1 MDHASRLDRLIAA
14 RERPLLVSSLINI
27 RYLTGFTGTAAWLLV
42 SPQRCLFVTDGR
54 YGELATELA
63 AGLRGTDVEVFTTG
77 MLDALAGLIGDAPDV
92 DVEAEHVTWA
102 FLTSIQDKV
111 PGTLHPSTGVVE
123 RHRMVKDDDE
133 VAALTAAATAGDAA
147 FSAIAGLAAAAASEA
162 ELGEAL
168 IAAMRN
174 AGGERAD
181 WPPIVATGP
190 NAARPHHQTGARA
203 IGNGLLLVDY
213 GCTVDGYHSD
223 MTRTV
228 WLDGAPDTELL
239 RLHRAVAESN
249 QAGIAAVRP
258 GATGHDVDEACRA
271 VLRRY
276 ELEEAFLHSTGHG
289 VGLQIH
295 EAPSARRHS
304 EDVLEP
310 GQVITV
316 EPGAYLPGVGGVRIE
331 DMVLVTDEGHRVL
344 TESPRDLVGA

>member
-1 MDHASRLDRLIAA
+1 
-14 RERPLLVSSLINI
+14 
-27 RYLTGFTGTAAWLLV
+27 
-42 SPQRCLFVTDGR
+42 TDGR

-63 AGLRGTDVEVFTTG
+63 ADLRDTDVEVFTTG

-92 DVEAEHVTWA
+92 DIEAEHVTWA

-123 RHRMVKDDDE
+123 HHRMVKDDDE
-133 VAALTAAATAGDAA
+133 VAALTAAATAGDSA
-147 FSAIAGLAAAAASEA
+147 FSAIADLAAGAATEA

-168 IAAMRN
+168 IAAMQD
-174 AGGERAD
+174 AGGERAG

-190 NAARPHHQTGARA
+190 NAARPHHQTGAGA
-203 IGNGLLLVDY
+203 IGDGLLLVDY

-228 WLDGAPDTELL
+228 WLDGAPDTELR
-239 RLHRAVAESN
+239 RLHQAVAESN

-258 GATGHDVDEACRA
+258 GATGHDVDEACRE

-295 EAPSARRHS
+295 EAPSARRQS
-304 EDVLEP
+304 EDILEP
-310 GQVITV
+310 GHVITV

-331 DMVLVTDEGHRVL
+331 DMVLVTDDGHRVL
-344 TESPRDLVGA
+344 TESPRDLVAT